1 MDGYT
6 DIKPMDRKN
15 KQTNYTLIKIVQTAK
30 ILFLTS
36 TDKYLD
42 RWTNLWMDKHID
54 AEQTDRHTYLI
65 MLKIVQTANICF

>member
-36 TDKYLD
+36 TDGQID
-42 RWTNLWMDKHID
+42 R
-54 AEQTDRHTYLI
+54 QTDKQTYGYPN
-65 MLKIVQTANICF
+65 KPTDRQT